1 MNHGPH
7 IKGSTRLD
15 GDGLTSEDGDEKAA
29 EKGRNKDFHKKKFP
43 HGVPLPHAGKE
54 HADNGCIDKERIPE
68 GDWPFVRPLIHRGQ
82 RIVVRDFVP
91 EVIHNVANGFCT
103 DFSNEDGI
111 SRYDDVEH
119 QTKEEKHARR
129 RYIGKP
135 LIDTRHAGNDEKA
148 GHNNGQDEVHKG
160 SLRDAK
166 DGIDTAADLHKT
178 RCHGV

>member
-103 DFSNEDGI
+103 DFPMKMESP
-111 SRYDDVEH
+111 V
-119 QTKEEKHARR
+119 T
-129 RYIGKP
+129 
-135 LIDTRHAGNDEKA
+135 T
-148 GHNNGQDEVHKG
+148 
-160 SLRDAK
+160 
-166 DGIDTAADLHKT
+166 T
-178 RCHGV
+178 